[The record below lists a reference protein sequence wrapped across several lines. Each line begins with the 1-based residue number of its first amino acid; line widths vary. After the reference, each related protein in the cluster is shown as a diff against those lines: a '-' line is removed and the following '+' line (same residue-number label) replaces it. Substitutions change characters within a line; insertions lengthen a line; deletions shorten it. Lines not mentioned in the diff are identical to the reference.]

1 MLKVIKD
8 LLLKVVNDID
18 AGNSS
23 LDEQEAL
30 EIIDI
35 LKKYTDKEIRLSKYA
50 ACNYLNISRA
60 TFDNYIKEGKLP
72 KGTHTIGFK
81 ELSWSRKE
89 LDEYIKRYKS
99 AKYY

>member
-35 LKKYTDKEIRLSKYA
+35 LKKYTDREIRLSKYA

-72 KGTHTIGFK
+72 KGTHSIGFK

-89 LDEYIKRYKS
+89 LDEYIKKCKS

>member
-35 LKKYTDKEIRLSKYA
+35 LKKYTDREIRLSKYA

-60 TFDNYIKEGKLP
+60 TFDNYIREGKLP
-72 KGTHTIGFK
+72 KGTHSIGFK

>member
-8 LLLKVVNDID
+8 LLLKVINDID

-35 LKKYTDKEIRLSKYA
+35 LKKYIDKEIRLSKYA

-60 TFDNYIKEGKLP
+60 TFDSYVKEGKLP